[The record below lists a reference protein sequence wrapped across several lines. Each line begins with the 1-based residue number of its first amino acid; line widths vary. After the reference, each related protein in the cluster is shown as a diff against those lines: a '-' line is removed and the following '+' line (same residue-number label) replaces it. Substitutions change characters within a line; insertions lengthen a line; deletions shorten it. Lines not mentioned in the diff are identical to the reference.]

1 MDTRI
6 VTIDLD
12 ARSYDIYIGG
22 GLLYRIADLVPQ
34 ELEGLDVFIVTD
46 TNVQAYAAKI
56 QEVLAHAG
64 VKRAEL
70 FKLEPGEHTKS
81 FEQTEKLCQWLL
93 QHNVSRKSLLL
104 AVGGGVVGDLAGF
117 CASVVMRGIP
127 FIQVPTTLLAQVD
140 SSVGGKT
147 GINTNLG
154 KNMVGSFYQP
164 TAVIA
169 DTETLKTLPERDLL
183 AGYAEIVKYGLIND
197 AQFFTWLETNGRNVC
212 ALEKEA
218 ITHAI
223 EVSVKSKAT
232 IVQNDEREESGQ
244 RALLNLGH
252 TFSHALETAA
262 GYDGRLLHG
271 EAVAIG
277 TCMAFDLSSRMGLCP
292 RDEYERVVRHFKDV
306 GLPTHAALAGN
317 RALKTTPEKLI
328 GIMRRDKKAQGGK
341 MRFIVANGIGH
352 SYLSDDVP
360 EDMVRDVLKDSL
372 AADAAGGEKT
382 KSAFSRSS

>member
-34 ELEGLDVFIVTD
+34 DLEGREIFLVTD
-46 TNVQAYAAKI
+46 RHVQSYANAIKD
-56 QEVLAHAG
+56 VLAQAA
-64 VKRAEL
+64 VSRTEI
-70 FKLEPGEHTKS
+70 FTLEPGEATKS
-81 FEQTEKLCQWLL
+81 FDQTEKLCSWLL
-93 QHNVSRKSLLL
+93 QNGVNRKSLII

-117 CASVVMRGIP
+117 CATVILRGIP

-147 GINTNLG
+147 GINTKLG

-169 DTETLKTLPERDLL
+169 DTETLKTLPPRELL

-197 AQFFTWLETNGRNVC
+197 ATFFAWLETNGANVV
-212 ALEKEA
+212 ALDPAA
-218 ITHAI
+218 ITHAV
-223 EVSVKSKAT
+223 EMSVKSKAT

-252 TFSHALETAA
+252 TFGHALETAA
-262 GYDGRLLHG
+262 GYDGRILHG

-277 TCMAFDLSSRMGLCP
+277 MCMAFDLSSRMELCP
-292 RDEYERVVRHFKDV
+292 RQDYERVVEHFTNV
-306 GLPTHAALAGN
+306 GLPTHAAFIN
-317 RALKTTPEKLI
+317 PALKATPDELI
-328 GIMRRDKKAQGGK
+328 DIMRRDKKAAGGK
-341 MRFIVANGIGH
+341 MRFVVASRIGDAH
-352 SYLSDDVP
+352 LSDDIP
-360 EDMVRDVLKDSL
+360 ENLVRDVLQESF
-372 AADAAGGEKT
+372 GGSGQGSKH
-382 KSAFSRSS
+382 AFTRSS